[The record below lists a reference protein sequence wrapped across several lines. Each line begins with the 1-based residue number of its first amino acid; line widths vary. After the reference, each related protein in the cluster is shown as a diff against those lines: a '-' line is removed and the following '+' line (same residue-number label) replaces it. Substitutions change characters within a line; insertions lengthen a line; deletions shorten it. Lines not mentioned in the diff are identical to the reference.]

1 MGTTQITAA
10 LFQLQQLDLEMD
22 RLVAEQQA
30 LASSLQSTTLL
41 KKLRAEETSAQ
52 QQLAGGVQAQKD
64 AEWALEDVERRLKQ
78 HEQRLYNG
86 SVTGTKELNALQQE
100 VQNLRAQQAR
110 QEEKALEMMEAAETL
125 REVAERKTLATKE
138 AEQNWK
144 LSNAAGVARL
154 DQLEEKLQEL
164 RAKRG
169 ESTSAL
175 DGELVKRYE
184 GMRKTKQGRV
194 VSKVEQNS
202 CQWCR
207 VILTPSELQRVRI
220 SAELQTCSNCG
231 RILYYDR

>member
-1 MGTTQITAA
+1 MSTTQITAA

-22 RLVAEQQA
+22 RLIAEQQA
-30 LASSLQSTTLL
+30 LASTLQSTSLL
-41 KKLRAEETSAQ
+41 KKLRAEEHIAQ
-52 QQLAGGVQAQKD
+52 QQLAGGLQAQKD
-64 AEWALEDVERRLKQ
+64 AEWALDDVERRLKQ
-78 HEQRLYNG
+78 QEQRLYNG
-86 SVTGTKELNALQQE
+86 SVAGAKELNALQQE

-110 QEEKALEMMEAAETL
+110 QEDKALEIMEAAEDL
-125 REVAERKTLATKE
+125 RAAAARKVQAVKD
-138 AEQNWK
+138 AEQAWEI
-144 LSNAAGVARL
+144 SNAAGVTRR
-154 DQLEEKLQEL
+154 DQLTEKLQEQRDK
-164 RAKRG
+164 RA
-169 ESTSAL
+169 ELTAAL

-207 VILTPSELQRVRI
+207 VILTPSELQHVRI